1 MKLKLDGNGAAVL
14 ENGLPVYVHEDGK
27 EAPFDAAGT
36 VARIRA
42 LNAEAKG
49 HREAREAAEARLSG
63 FAGIDDPEAA
73 RKALVTVKNLGDQQ
87 LVAAGE
93 VEKIKGEA
101 IKAVEEKYRPVIKE
115 RDTLQAALVREKIGG
130 SFARSKFITE
140 KLAIPA
146 DMVEAAFGRH
156 FALEGDRVVATDA
169 AGNRL
174 FSRTNPGELAG
185 FDEAM
190 EMIVSAYPHR
200 DAIMRGTGASGSG
213 AQGGGGGNAGGRTVT
228 RAQFDVMSPVEQMA
242 TAREAAAGKIT
253 VVD

>member
-1 MKLKLDGNGAAVL
+1 MKIKVDADGHAVL
-14 ENGLPVYVHEDGK
+14 QDGMPVYVHDDGK

-49 HREAREAAEARLSG
+49 HREAREAAEAKLAG
-63 FAGIDDPEAA
+63 FAGIDDPAA
-73 RKALVTVKNLGDQQ
+73 AVKALATVRNLGDQQ

-93 VEKIKGEA
+93 VEKIKTEA
-101 IKAVEEKYRPVIKE
+101 IKAVEEKYRPIVKE
-115 RDTLQAALVREKIGG
+115 RDALQQSLVREKIGG
-130 SFARSKFITE
+130 SFARSKFIAE

-156 FALEGDRVVATDA
+156 FALDGDRIVATDA
-169 AGNRL
+169 TGNRL

-190 EMIVSAYPHR
+190 EMIVSAYPQR

-213 AQGGGGGNAGGRTVT
+213 AQGGGGNGAKRTVT
-228 RAQFDVMSPVEQMA
+228 RAQFEAMPHAERAAIAKD
-242 TAREAAAGKIT
+242 AAAGKAAIT
-253 VVD
+253 D